1 MSGETLKVNPQVLQ
15 SATTAFGEVVDAL
28 NRIQAD
34 VPIGDAAA
42 AAGQL
47 LTADS
52 CRKAQLGVAAA
63 VAAAVE
69 GARKYGDNL
78 GAAARAYLGEDVA
91 GADTIG
97 NVDIP
102 T

>member
-1 MSGETLKVNPQVLQ
+1 MSGETLKVNPEVLRT
-15 SATTAFGEVVDAL
+15 ATTAFGEAVDAL

-34 VPIGDAAA
+34 VPIGDAAT

-52 CRKAQLGVAAA
+52 CRKAQQGVAAA
-63 VAAAVE
+63 VTAAVE
-69 GARKYGDNL
+69 SVRKYGESLD
-78 GAAARAYLGEDVA
+78 AAMRAYVGKDQA
-91 GADTIG
+91 GADDIAG
-97 NVDIP
+97 VNIP

>member
-1 MSGETLKVNPQVLQ
+1 MSSETLKVNPQVLR

-34 VPIGDAAA
+34 VPIGDAAT

-52 CRKAQLGVAAA
+52 CRKAQQGVAAA
-63 VAAAVE
+63 VTAAVVSV
-69 GARKYGDNL
+69 RKYGDNL
-78 GAAARAYLGEDVA
+78 NAAARAYAGEDESSA
-91 GADTIG
+91 GAIG
-97 NVDIP
+97 DVDIP
-102 T
+102 S